1 MFTELIIDRVKQLAA
16 DKEINEM
23 VDGEILFEWELGEP
37 ILIRPDYEEV
47 TPLLYHNVNE
57 FHKENVGN
65 VIILF
70 GDKERYTTEE
80 YESVDD
86 PGGELNKHDNEYETD
101 YVKDSSYENI
111 EASEREKS
119 TKTPD

>member
-1 MFTELIIDRVKQLAA
+1 MKDNGLSYMFTELIIDRVKQLAA
-16 DKEINEM
+16 GKEINKM

-47 TPLLYHNVNE
+47 TPLLYHTVNE

-101 YVKDSSYENI
+101 YVKDSSYEI
-111 EASEREKS
+111 Y
-119 TKTPD
+119 